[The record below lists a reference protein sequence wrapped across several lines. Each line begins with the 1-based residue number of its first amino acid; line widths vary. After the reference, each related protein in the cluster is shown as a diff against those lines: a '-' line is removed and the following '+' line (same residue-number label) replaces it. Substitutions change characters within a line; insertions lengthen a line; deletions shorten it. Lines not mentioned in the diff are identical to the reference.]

1 MGGTVVTEEAE
12 GICLSP
18 LRLRADK
25 AGGACSENLRRTF
38 QGVWS
43 PRDDGT
49 SSLSG
54 GKDEFARQTATGK
67 PQKALPAQS
76 LQLEKPKL
84 GRKYGGA

>member
-25 AGGACSENLRRTF
+25 A
-38 QGVWS
+38 
-43 PRDDGT
+43 

>member
-1 MGGTVVTEEAE
+1 MGGTVVTEEAKD
-12 GICLSP
+12 ICLSP

-25 AGGACSENLRRTF
+25 AGGACSENLRTF

-54 GKDEFARQTATGK
+54 GKDGFARQTATGK

-76 LQLEKPKL
+76 LQLGKPKL
-84 GRKYGGA
+84 GRKYDGA